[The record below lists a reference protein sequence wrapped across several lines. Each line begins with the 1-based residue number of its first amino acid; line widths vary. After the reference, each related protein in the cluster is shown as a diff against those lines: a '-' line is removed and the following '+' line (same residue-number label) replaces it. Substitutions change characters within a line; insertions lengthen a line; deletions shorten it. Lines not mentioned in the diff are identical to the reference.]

1 MPIDDIQLTDDVV
14 YVSISGYDQKL
25 LVVLPID
32 RKDAGLMY
40 TLELPIVLLLL
51 TAMKAGAVI
60 NRLKW
65 EL

>member
-51 TAMKAGAVI
+51 AAMKAGAVI